1 MESFVSRD
9 ESLDRVQENVKPQQ
23 DHEGLRLAQSRFLD
37 ELPGV
42 IFALI
47 TLVWVILSFTHLIWW

>member
-9 ESLDRVQENVKPQQ
+9 ESLDRVQENVTQQ